1 MSYVSIPYY
10 IMVVLAVVLYYA
22 VPKKIRW
29 MVLLLASGCFYYA
42 VSERKEQLVVFGI
55 SIVLSYYS
63 GILLQRGR
71 DRKYKNSTLK
81 MILTAGIIAS
91 GLPLFVSKCAEFF
104 LGSVLHK
111 PLIHWIL
118 PVGLSFYSLQTIG
131 YLVDVYRA
139 KMDPQ
144 KNIFRYT
151 LFVSFFPLIIQGPIS
166 RYDQLEKQLF
176 EGHDYDSQRLMRGIQ
191 LILWGWMLKY
201 LIADKASVF
210 VNAVFDHSAVYS
222 GVFILVAAVLYSI
235 QLYTDFLS
243 CVTMSQGVA
252 ELFGIE
258 LTDNFNHPYFST
270 SINDFW
276 KRWHKS
282 LSAWLRDY
290 IYIPLGGNR
299 HGRVRKYVNLI
310 LTFAVSGLW
319 HGGRWKYLFWG
330 LMHASYQILEEV
342 LEQPVNGMLEKISL
356 PKGTRMRTLIEQMF
370 NFFLVMLAW
379 IIFRAESLKAGIKMI
394 GTMFGKF
401 YPWVFFDN
409 SLFQLG
415 LSQKEFEVL
424 FLAVALLLAVSVLQ
438 EKGIKIREWF
448 HRQNTAIRWMIYLCS
463 IWSIWIFGTYGYG
476 FQAADFIY
484 GGF

>member
-22 VPKKIRW
+22 FPKKIRW

-42 VSERKEQLVVFGI
+42 VSERKEQLVMFGI

-91 GLPLFVSKCAEFF
+91 GLPLLVSKCAEFF

-166 RYDQLEKQLF
+166 RYDQLGKQLF

-299 HGRVRKYVNLI
+299 KGKLRQMFNMLAVWL
-310 LTFAVSGLW
+310 LTGLW
-319 HGGRWKYLFWG
+319 HGANWNFIAWGLLLFLILSIEKAGLLKLLERWKLLGHLYMCFLIPVSWALFGITNPVQLRIYMLKLFPFFAGSGAHEAVVFRGDFEKYIGMYGIG
-330 LMHASYQILEEV
+330 LVIGLICCTGLV
-342 LEQPVNGMLEKISL
+342 EKIFIRWRNRFWMS
-356 PKGTRMRTLIEQMF
+356 
-370 NFFLVMLAW
+370 V
-379 IIFRAESLKAGIKMI
+379 
-394 GTMFGKF
+394 
-401 YPWVFFDN
+401 
-409 SLFQLG
+409 
-415 LSQKEFEVL
+415 
-424 FLAVALLLAVSVLQ
+424 LLLIVFGASVFCMYRGLNDPFLYY
-438 EKGIKIREWF
+438 RF
-448 HRQNTAIRWMIYLCS
+448 
-463 IWSIWIFGTYGYG
+463 
-476 FQAADFIY
+476 
-484 GGF
+484 